1 MDRQIQKRKWP
12 PKKIAWVSVSA
23 LFILA
28 IAYNLIFGDHSSK
41 LNVRAERLTVS
52 TVYNG
57 EFQEFIPVT
66 GAVIPIKTNY
76 LDAIEG
82 GRVDTVFL
90 EAGTTVEKGDRILKL
105 GNTNL
110 LLDIMYREAELVQQ
124 SNNLRN
130 TRLTMAQ
137 RRLAVQGQILELD
150 YQIKQQKRVF
160 EQSSELK
167 QKGLIAGQEY
177 EEASDEYEY
186 LVATRELTMEQYRQ
200 DSIYR
205 ETQIA
210 QLEGSLARMESN
222 LEVVRQNLDN
232 LVLRAPISGQLTSLN
247 AEVGESK
254 GRGERLG
261 QIDVLEGFKVRVP
274 IDEHY
279 IARVDMGLAGEC
291 TYNDSVYHLTIKKVY
306 PEVLNGRFEVDM
318 VFVDQSPPEIRRGQT
333 LRIRLELGDLSQA
346 LLLASGGFY
355 QKTGGRWV
363 FVVDESGDMAVK
375 RDIQLGRQNPL
386 NYEVLSGLSA
396 GERVITSSYDS
407 FGEVE
412 KLVLKK

>member
-412 KLVLKK
+412 K

>member
-291 TYNDSVYHLTIKKVY
+291 TYNDSV
-306 PEVLNGRFEVDM
+306 P
-318 VFVDQSPPEIRRGQT
+318 S
-333 LRIRLELGDLSQA
+333 
-346 LLLASGGFY
+346 
-355 QKTGGRWV
+355 
-363 FVVDESGDMAVK
+363 
-375 RDIQLGRQNPL
+375 
-386 NYEVLSGLSA
+386 
-396 GERVITSSYDS
+396 
-407 FGEVE
+407 
-412 KLVLKK
+412 